1 MLLCTLGGLS
11 KMTQATGAELMAG
24 RKSMDELQEFTK
36 VITWTWN
43 FLHLYRKEKGAIS
56 AS

>member
-1 MLLCTLGGLS
+1 
-11 KMTQATGAELMAG
+11 MTQATGAELMAG